1 MEIIGDDKKLRA
13 LYSEAKHAGEAA
25 TPGFASVW
33 HRAQSRS
40 LARSLKPRRAF
51 KLSFA
56 VVTALLL
63 LTLGSLAVWSMYS
76 PRRTEQQAVKNQSAP
91 GVVKPATVNSP
102 EPPKTDE
109 GVRVAQKTP
118 SAPVETPVRQTV
130 KPRVRRATTQGE
142 AQLLAVNQTT
152 KETTIDTWQS
162 PTAALLSSPTDG
174 LFKSVPQLN
183 ENANEMKSVL
193 PGRSNDKEK

>member
-13 LYSEAKHAGEAA
+13 LYSEAKHADEAA
-25 TPGFASVW
+25 TPSFASVW

-40 LARSLKPRRAF
+40 LARSLRPRRAF
-51 KLSFA
+51 NLSFA
-56 VVTALLL
+56 LVTALLL
-63 LTLGSLAVWSMYS
+63 LTLGSLAVWSMYT
-76 PRRTEQQAVKNQSAP
+76 PRRSEQQAVKNGPAP
-91 GVVKPATVNSP
+91 GVTPVNSP
-102 EPPKTDE
+102 EQPKSYE
-109 GVRVAQKTP
+109 GVTVVQKTP
-118 SAPVETPVRQTV
+118 PAPVETPVHRTV
-130 KPRVRRATTQGE
+130 KPRLRRSTTQGDG
-142 AQLLAVNQTT
+142 QLLAANQPA

-162 PTAALLSSPTDG
+162 PTAGLLSSPTDG